1 MAVLVEC
8 PTCHRKQSLKN
19 KICITN
25 VRDADG
31 TISQCGRDLERAR
44 KRNEANYWIKIH
56 RRNEQPWRRIGP
68 SLTVARE
75 EHARI
80 KAAVIDERFSPRSKS
95 QKLKEFF
102 ESTFVPD
109 RENNEKITIAKDKE
123 RFANHLEKRYGKR
136 LLKEIT
142 VDDIEKYKTTRR
154 KEGAK
159 NATIN
164 RELALLKSIFNL
176 AIKHRKVEANPVAI
190 AGSLTEPDS
199 IGIALNR
206 LQAAIFL
213 DACNVETRPIFD
225 FLMASGV
232 RLSRALNLEWSQ
244 IDHEKKLIRIPGRK
258 NKPPVDVPMSDW
270 ISDILRSV
278 VRVEESPYVFCH
290 LDGQRVGKQFSN
302 INNGFWRAQAKAR
315 IKYKDNTGL
324 EMPKFR
330 IHDLRHTCRTWLAEK
345 GVTDGISSR
354 ILGHETPE
362 MSYRYNH
369 PEHQAKLEALNRI
382 SRPVLDAQEFMVTNV
397 VTTPSINEKR
407 LTP

>member
-8 PTCHRKQSLKN
+8 PCCHRKQALKN
-19 KICITN
+19 KTCITKIK
-25 VRDADG
+25 DADG
-31 TISQCGRDLERAR
+31 NISPCGHDLERAR
-44 KRNEANYWIKIH
+44 RKNKANYWVKIH
-56 RRNEQPWRRIGP
+56 RKGEQPWRRIGP
-68 SLTVARE
+68 SLTTARE

-80 KAAVIDERFSPRSKS
+80 MAALIDERFSPRSKS
-95 QKLKEFF
+95 PHLKDFF
-102 ESTFVPD
+102 ESAFIPD
-109 RENNEKITIAKDKE
+109 RENNGKITIAKDKE
-123 RFANHLEKRYGKR
+123 RFKNHLGKRYSKR

-142 VDDIEKYKTTRR
+142 VDDIEKYKTARR

-159 NATIN
+159 NSTIN

-176 AIKHRKVEANPVAI
+176 AIKLRKVDMNPVSI

-232 RLSRALNLEWSQ
+232 RLSRALNLKWTQ
-244 IDHEKKLIRIPGRK
+244 IDNEKKLIRIPGRK
-258 NKPPVDVPMSDW
+258 NKPPVDVPMSNW
-270 ISDILRSV
+270 ISDILRSA

-290 LDGQRVGKQFSN
+290 LDGQRVGKHFSN
-302 INNGFWRAQAKAR
+302 INNGFWRAQKKAR
-315 IKYKDNTGL
+315 IKYKDCTGL

-330 IHDLRHTCRTWLAEK
+330 IHDLRHTCRSWLADQ
-345 GVTDGISSR
+345 GVSDRVSDL

-369 PEHQAKLEALNRI
+369 PEHQAKLEALNKI
-382 SRPVLDAQEFMVTNV
+382 SRPVLDASEFMVTNMV
-397 VTTPSINEKR
+397 ITPSSNEKR